1 VDITSYRP
9 FLPKTYIHI
18 FLPRRN
24 TLLYSS
30 QIQHR
35 NSN

>member
-1 VDITSYRP
+1 M
-9 FLPKTYIHI
+9 YIHI